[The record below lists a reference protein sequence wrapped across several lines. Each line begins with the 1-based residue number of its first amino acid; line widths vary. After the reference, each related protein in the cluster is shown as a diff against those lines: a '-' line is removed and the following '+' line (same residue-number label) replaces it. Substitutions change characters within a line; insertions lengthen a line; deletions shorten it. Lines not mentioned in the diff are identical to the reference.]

1 MLAGGTCRVKGVAAA
16 SLHVSTCVR
25 PRRDDMLIGIRNAP
39 SKANNAALDRSIDGM
54 ATSSLGRIGYER
66 ARQLLLTA
74 GIVILLLVAFVMYV
88 RRVETVEVY
97 GTLLFIPVFI
107 AFVLAGVRGGL
118 IAAVV
123 AAAAYAAFRYPAIE
137 AVGADRFVPLIF
149 SRAVAYLAFG
159 GIGGWA
165 TQQLEASL
173 NKLELY
179 DQIDDQTGLFNAGFF
194 VQDTDLELS
203 RSQRYQTVFSVATV
217 DVPAKAFE
225 SRSRRDN
232 TRIWRDLGR
241 MLGQS
246 VRTVDRAVHGFDGNR
261 HRIAVVLPETGAEGA
276 RIFVDRLAAKIA
288 EHLHGR
294 NVQVAVQDMAARALT
309 YPGHEADLQALK
321 AEFAAIDQAEHPEGA
336 QQRGGSRA
344 R

>member
-1 MLAGGTCRVKGVAAA
+1 
-16 SLHVSTCVR
+16 
-25 PRRDDMLIGIRNAP
+25 MLIGIRNAP
-39 SKANNAALDRSIDGM
+39 SKANIAALDRSIDGM
-54 ATSSLGRIGYER
+54 ASSSLGRIGYER
-66 ARQLLLTA
+66 ARQLLLIA
-74 GIVILLLVAFVMYV
+74 GIVVLLLVAFVMYV

-118 IAAVV
+118 IAAVL

-159 GIGGWA
+159 GIGGWS

-173 NKLELY
+173 TKLELY

-203 RSQRYQTVFSVATV
+203 RSQRYQTVFSIATV
-217 DVPAKAFE
+217 EIPAKALE
-225 SRSRRDN
+225 GRSRRD
-232 TRIWRDLGR
+232 TMRIWRDLGR
-241 MLGQS
+241 MLAQS
-246 VRTVDRAVHGFDGNR
+246 VRTVDRAVHGFDGTR
-261 HRIAVVLPETGAEGA
+261 HRVAIVLPETSTEGA
-276 RIFVDRLAAKIA
+276 RIFTDRLAAKIS

-294 NVQVAVQDMAARALT
+294 NIAVAVQDMAARALT
-309 YPGHEADLQALK
+309 YPGDEAELQALR
-321 AEFAAIDQAEHPEGA
+321 ADFVAIDQTEHPEGA
-336 QQRGGSRA
+336 QQRVGTRA
-344 R
+344 PQR